1 MAEAENAT
9 TFCFTSATALDLRRG
24 DQVKGEFNAL
34 GAARLVQFGN
44 QFIDV
49 EITVVD
55 QPLVAGLQ
63 WMGLMD
69 PDSVRQGI

>member
-9 TFCFTSATALDLRRG
+9 IFCFTSPSALDLQRG
-24 DQVKGEFNAL
+24 DQVKGDFQTL

-49 EITVVD
+49 EISVVNES
-55 QPLVAGLQ
+55 VAAGLQ
-63 WMGLMD
+63 WMGLIH
-69 PDSVRQGI
+69 PDSVRQDA